1 MRQSYQPDELD
12 LIKQDLRQ
20 TKEILQTL
28 VQQQQI
34 SQRTGQSAGGH
45 YMPAPEDNMRQSY
58 AVSQYK
64 NGSSPWM
71 KESMSAQSIF
81 SPYNNLENEEVTAIH
96 GE

>member
-1 MRQSYQPDELD
+1 
-12 LIKQDLRQ
+12 
-20 TKEILQTL
+20 
-28 VQQQQI
+28 
-34 SQRTGQSAGGH
+34 
-45 YMPAPEDNMRQSY
+45 MPAPEDNMRQSY

-64 NGSSPWM
+64 NGGSPWM